1 MEKVSDVLITEALL
15 EYSAIGGHTND
26 SETRGR
32 GPLNV
37 LHTRKCA
44 NPVAFTKLSQGWG
57 TAG

>member
-1 MEKVSDVLITEALL
+1 MEKVSDVLITEAHL
-15 EYSAIGGHTND
+15 EYSAIGGTPM
-26 SETRGR
+26 TQKPGVG

-44 NPVAFTKLSQGWG
+44 NRVAFTKLSQGWG